1 MIEVKDRVPS
11 QVLTNG
17 AIRYEEFD
25 AEGNSLGY
33 KYIKRADEPT
43 EAGTPINKVLFD
55 KLQNYGAMVDRYK
68 STTLGYSTS
77 QDQLYYDT
85 DNILPTAWSVSSDEK
100 TISAN
105 GITISTDKYSNLKN
119 IANGNEANYAKC
131 GGSGG
136 NIYIDAGTQMKILQ
150 IKILAD
156 NDSYLSIYAKAT
168 ASEAYPQYYIV
179 KIPAATEVTETIV
192 DIETPMRF
200 IKIFTPN
207 TCKIYN
213 IEVIGY
219 ISKAQTIK
227 YEAPVTTYE
236 TLKVVNIR
244 TPNSLKPALKPCFK
258 LNSLTEVVIDGYIEP
273 SQNYTLLYDDTKGVG
288 IMKVINNSN
297 KEIVNYISGAS
308 YETSASLTIAA
319 IELQEEKIYRMY
331 FNNSNTTDNL
341 ATNAKFNISVCG
353 QVIASMS
360 CFDCWGVIDFF
371 MSKGHIHAFGNA
383 WGGSYVDYTTEFKA
397 KLAYTKSNF
406 YLITLT
412 MSNGDKI
419 GNVIND
425 KTFVKLFEL
434 RGDTI

>member
-25 AEGNSLGY
+25 ADGNSLGY

-43 EAGTPINKVLFD
+43 EVGTPINKVLFD

-77 QDQLYYDT
+77 KDQLYYDT
-85 DNILPTAWSVSSDEK
+85 DNILPTAWSVSSDKK

-105 GITISTDKYSNLKN
+105 GITISTDNYSYLEN

-131 GGSGG
+131 PGKGG

-156 NDSYLSIYAKAT
+156 NNKYLSISSKAT
-168 ASEAYPQYYIV
+168 ASEAYTQKV
-179 KIPAATEVTETIV
+179 RVPAASAVTETIV
-192 DIETPMRF
+192 NIGTPMRF
-200 IKIFTPN
+200 IEIFTPN
-207 TCKIYN
+207 ICKIYN

-219 ISKAQTIK
+219 VSKAQTIK

-244 TPNSLKPALKPCFK
+244 TPSNLKPALKPCFK

-308 YETSASLTIAA
+308 YKSPASITITD
-319 IELQEEKIYRMY
+319 IELQEGKIYRMY
-331 FNNSNTTDNL
+331 FSNGSATDDVSS
-341 ATNAKFNISVCG
+341 ASFEIFVAG
-353 QVIASMS
+353 QIIANMPRMN
-360 CFDCWGVIDFF
+360 FWGVIDFF
-371 MSKGHIHAFGNA
+371 MSKGYIYAFGNA
-383 WGGSYVDYTTEFKA
+383 WGGSSANYTNNIIKR
-397 KLAYTKSNF
+397 LAYTKSSS
-406 YLITLT
+406 YSITLS
-412 MSNGDKI
+412 MSNGNADGK
-419 GNVIND
+419 VIDD

>member
-11 QVLTNG
+11 QVLENG

-43 EAGTPINKVLFD
+43 EVGTPINKVLFD

-105 GITISTDKYSNLKN
+105 GITISTDNYSNLKN

-136 NIYIDAGTQMKILQ
+136 YIYIDAGTKMKILQ
-150 IKILAD
+150 IKILVD
-156 NDSYLSIYAKAT
+156 NDSHLSIYSKAT
-168 ASEAYPQYYIV
+168 ASEDYNQIV
-179 KIPAATEVTETIV
+179 SLSAATKATETIV
-192 DIETPMRF
+192 NIGTPMRYIQF
-200 IKIFTPN
+200 WTPC
-207 TCKIYN
+207 TCKIYS
-213 IEVIGY
+213 IEVISY

-244 TPNSLKPALKPCFK
+244 TPTSLKPALKPCFK

-273 SQNYTLLYDDTKGVG
+273 SKNYTLLYDNTKIVGV
-288 IMKVINNSN
+288 MKVINNSN

-308 YETSASLTIAA
+308 YETSASLTIAS

-331 FNNSNTTDNL
+331 FNNSNTTNNL

-360 CFDCWGVIDFF
+360 RFNCWGVIDFF
-371 MSKGHIHAFGNA
+371 MSKGYIHAFGNA
-383 WGGSYVDYTTEFKA
+383 WGGSSVDYTTEFKA

-412 MSNGDKI
+412 MSNGDNLL